1 MNYLPYLL
9 LILCAIWVY
18 RDATRLNSRSREQGI
33 QINLH
38 PIPWALLTLIAWIV
52 FFPLYLYERHKAKR
66 LLESDTP
73 TGATAMKSSMKPVI
87 GVVALLVVIAG
98 GWAAWNYLNRLP
110 DCSNEDTVELLNKIV
125 RSELAGTEDPKLLEH
140 FNALVKVD
148 INAIET
154 LEHTKDPERY
164 KCSATINVDLGPE
177 VMAVMGLNQQ
187 MIDNPNLLTAIVLG
201 PILDKVY
208 GPLEGL
214 RVKFTSSW
222 AKEKGE
228 TRHYVSARLSNPGA
242 TGYATLTE
250 AAWVRMQ
257 EKKNTESAAV
267 QVAPQKNAV
276 AAPQA
281 QATEPVP
288 TPATT
293 PKPSPAP
300 VSKVPEG
307 PNTETAMPGRSVD
320 VRTTVPKLSAAW
332 LQTMSAAQTGDEIA
346 MLYADQVD
354 FYGKA
359 NVSRAAI
366 AKEKAAFVR
375 RWPERQYQA
384 TGSPGFVSGTQD
396 SATWVQTFSYKVTD
410 GQKSN
415 SGQST
420 LEFTAHRIGN
430 EWLIVAEKKAQ

>member
-18 RDATRLNSRSREQGI
+18 RDASKLNARAREQDI

-38 PIPWALLTLIAWIV
+38 PIPWALLTLVVWIA

-66 LLESDTP
+66 SLESDTP
-73 TGATAMKSSMKPVI
+73 TGATAMNSSMKPVI
-87 GVVALLVVIAG
+87 GVVALLAVIAG
-98 GWAAWNYLNRLP
+98 GWAAWNYLNHLP

-125 RSELAGTEDPKLLEH
+125 RSELAGTADPKLLEH

-164 KCSATINVDLGPE
+164 LCAATVNVDLGSE
-177 VMAVMGLNQQ
+177 VGSLMGADQEF
-187 MIDNPNLLTAIVLG
+187 IKNPNLFTALIFG
-201 PILDKVY
+201 PMLKEVY

-242 TGYATLTE
+242 TGYANLTE
-250 AAWVRMQ
+250 TAWARMQ
-257 EKKNTESAAV
+257 EKK
-267 QVAPQKNAV
+267 
-276 AAPQA
+276 
-281 QATEPVP
+281 
-288 TPATT
+288 
-293 PKPSPAP
+293 
-300 VSKVPEG
+300 
-307 PNTETAMPGRSVD
+307 NTETAMPGRSVD
-320 VRTTVPKLSAAW
+320 VRTTVPNLSAAW

-346 MLYADQVD
+346 ALYAEQVD
-354 FYGKA
+354 FYGKP

-384 TGSPGFVSGTQD
+384 TMNPSFISGTQD
-396 SATWVQTFSYKVTD
+396 SATWVQTFSYKVSD

>member
-18 RDATRLNSRSREQGI
+18 RDASRLNARAREQDI

-38 PIPWALLTLIAWIV
+38 PIPWALLTLVVWIA

-66 LLESDTP
+66 SLESDTP
-73 TGATAMKSSMKPVI
+73 TGATAMNSSMKPVF
-87 GVVALLVVIAG
+87 GVIALLAVIAG

-125 RSELAGTEDPKLLEH
+125 RSELAGTADTKLLEH

-164 KCSATINVDLGPE
+164 QCAATVNVDLGPE
-177 VMAVMGLNQQ
+177 VGSLMGADQEF
-187 MIDNPNLLTAIVLG
+187 IKNPNLFTALIFG
-201 PILDKVY
+201 PMLKEVY

-228 TRHYVSARLSNPGA
+228 TRHYVSSRLSNPGA
-242 TGYATLTE
+242 TGYANLTE
-250 AAWVRMQ
+250 PAWARMQ
-257 EKKNTESAAV
+257 EKKNTERAA
-267 QVAPQKNAV
+267 
-276 AAPQA
+276 A
-281 QATEPVP
+281 QATKSAPM
-288 TPATT
+288 PATK
-293 PKPSPAP
+293 PMPSPALA
-300 VSKVPEG
+300 SKSPEG

-320 VRTTVPKLSAAW
+320 VRTTVPNLSAAW

-346 MLYADQVD
+346 ALYAEQVD
-354 FYGKA
+354 FYGKP

-366 AKEKAAFVR
+366 AKEKSAFVR
-375 RWPERQYQA
+375 RWPERQYKA
-384 TGSPGFVSGTQD
+384 TGRPGFISGTQD

-430 EWLIVAEKKAQ
+430 EWLIVAEKKEQ